1 MINSQISVVWS
12 NQAKVDL
19 KFIYN
24 RILEKTKS
32 AQNARNVINDIIQ
45 KSKDIQFIN
54 QYQSD
59 EFLKE
64 PYRRMVVRHYK

>member
-1 MINSQISVVWS
+1 MTNSQISVVWS